1 MIASIKQKIVL
12 SLLFLACLSACKE
25 ENDPTVD
32 CAQILEQFE
41 RELDI
46 ARSNQEAREAIIL
59 RYQANYP
66 SCL

>member
-41 RELDI
+41 RELDN
-46 ARSNQEAREAIIL
+46 RT
-59 RYQANYP
+59 
-66 SCL
+66 